1 MKEKMFYRKL
11 PVNMV
16 NEEINIFASDC
27 DIKFRIL
34 SNANGLNFMLKR
46 QNKNGACFENGQV
59 RTRLFTS
66 VCIHLVEFIICK
78 CKIVKICQIY

>member
-34 SNANGLNFMLKR
+34 SNANGLNFILKR
-46 QNKNGACFENGQV
+46 QK
-59 RTRLFTS
+59 
-66 VCIHLVEFIICK
+66 
-78 CKIVKICQIY
+78 